1 MAVIRDRYELVID
14 TKNADRAL
22 GNVTTALKGFV
33 AAIAVDKVVDFGKQI
48 VNASSELQD
57 IRNRLS
63 LVTDDAEELN
73 STMAKLTGTA
83 QANRA
88 SFAATAELYT
98 TLAVSTEA
106 LGYSQQQV
114 LKITTKFQQALAVS
128 GADAGT
134 AAGAI
139 RQFGQAMG
147 SGTVRGDEFN
157 SIVEALGPALAVMAR
172 ESGLTVG
179 ELREMSQEGDLTAE
193 AFADMLLNSDAL
205 TTSFQNM
212 TVTTGQLE
220 QAFADSFTY
229 MLAQFDQAIG
239 LSDGY
244 RASLEG
250 ITRTMDKFTGREGA
264 IANIADAELFNMAKD
279 GAISFDDALKEV
291 NKRITEAPVGLWHI
305 WTDSIPEDVQ
315 NLMQMRDTIQQMKVD
330 AEEAAAAAADAG
342 TGLGEN
348 VAAPVE
354 EAADKL
360 DAATKRLNQQLDD
373 FASDAAERV
382 MRQRADLEMAA
393 LEGVERS
400 IKRIEVEEQRRLRAM
415 EAQIRASKLT
425 KKEQDEQIENL
436 RKITQETITS
446 RQEIER
452 QTDAVTTHMERQ
464 AATRRE
470 IERTL
475 QDVTRES
482 QGNYLN
488 GWRGTYTQWNR
499 DTADAVST
507 AAGIWSSGT
516 SGMLNSLD
524 NFVKTGKF
532 SLTDM
537 ARDIGQIFRG
547 NLVNAAGQAL
557 SNLGRP
563 TNQRMSGSDI
573 LGGIFK
579 GTINDILGG
588 FLGRRAL
595 GGPVMAGSAYMVGE
609 SGREMFFPNTSG
621 RIVPEGNM
629 GATNINFTVNA
640 TDTVGFDA
648 YLNKRRGDIV
658 NLVRQAMQEN
668 RGRF

>member
-48 VNASSELQD
+48 VDASSELQN

-63 LVTDDAEELN
+63 LVTNDADELN

-88 SFAATAELYT
+88 SFSATADLYS

-114 LKITTKFQQALAVS
+114 LNITTKFQQALAVS
-128 GADAGT
+128 GADANT

-157 SIVEALGPALAVMAR
+157 SIVEALGPALAIMAR

-179 ELREMSQEGDLTAE
+179 QLREMSQDGELTAE
-193 AFADMLLNSDAL
+193 AFADMLMNSEAL

-239 LSDGY
+239 LSEGY
-244 RASLEG
+244 RNSLEG

-264 IANIADAELFNMAKD
+264 IANIADAELFNMAKE

-291 NKRITEAPVGLWHI
+291 NKRILEAPVGLWHI

-315 NLMQMRDTIQQMKVD
+315 NLMTMRDTIQQMKVD

-342 TGLGEN
+342 TGLGDN

-360 DAATKRLNQQLDD
+360 DAATKRLNKQLDD

-382 MRQRADLEMAA
+382 LRQRADLELAA
-393 LEGVERS
+393 LSGVERS
-400 IKRIEVEEQRRLRAM
+400 LKRIELQEKTRLRVM
-415 EAQIRASKLT
+415 EQQIRASELT
-425 KKEQDEQIENL
+425 KEEQDEQIKNL
-436 RKITQETITS
+436 RAITLETISS

-452 QTDAVTTHMERQ
+452 QTNSVTEHMQRQ

-470 IERTL
+470 IERSLRDITS
-475 QDVTRES
+475 DS
-482 QGNYLN
+482 QNSYLN
-488 GWRGTYTQWNR
+488 GWRNTYTQWNR
-499 DTADAVST
+499 DTADAVNS
-507 AAGIWSSGT
+507 AAGIWSNGT

-524 NFVKTGKF
+524 NFIKNGKF
-532 SLTDM
+532 SLSGL
-537 ARDIGQIFRG
+537 ARDVGQVFRG
-547 NLVNAAGQAL
+547 NLVQGFGQVLANTQRAP
-557 SNLGRP
+557 S
-563 TNQRMSGSDI
+563 QRMSGGDI
-573 LGGIFK
+573 LGGIFS
-579 GTINDILGG
+579 GTINDIIGG

-658 NLVRQAMQEN
+658 NLVKQAMQEN